1 MDINDRVKIAVLIKY
16 YGSLLTD
23 KQRQIV
29 AMYVD
34 NNLSLA
40 EVGEELKITRQAVKD
55 GLDKAISTLQ
65 SYENDLQFIARD
77 AKIKKLLLDKSALT
91 KEQIKQI
98 LSILED

>member
-1 MDINDRVKIAVLIKY
+1 MNINDRVKIAVLIKY

-40 EVGEELKITRQAVKD
+40 EVGEELQITRQAVKD